1 MQRQRARISTGGLLR
16 LTRIGAIDAVL
27 SRLLDRISGL
37 ATIDR
42 LYQRLPPSSDDQDFL
57 QQVLDLFAVEVEVSA
72 RDLAHIPR
80 QGPAVVVANHPFGAI
95 EGVIMARLL
104 RTLREDVRIMA
115 NGLLG
120 RFEEIAHLFIAVDP
134 FGGKTAARRNL
145 RPLREAMRW
154 VQDGGLLMVFPAGE
168 VSNLQLPR
176 LAVTDPPWN
185 PAVAAIVRR
194 TGANVV
200 PVFVHGSNGALFH
213 LCGLLHARLRT
224 AMLAREL
231 LNKSHRRVRLTIGA
245 PLANDHL
252 RRHAEDAEMIAFLR
266 LRTYLLG
273 LHDRDR
279 ARRGGRGEAAPR
291 TREQVVDAVPRR
303 LLQAEF
309 ESLPASQTL
318 VSAEQWR
325 VVCARARQIP
335 WTLQEI
341 GRLRELSFRAA
352 GEGTGRAVDVD
363 LFDDYYLHL
372 YLWNAATQEIAGA
385 YRIGLVDEIVGRYGL
400 RGLYTHSLFKYGRRL
415 LDGMSP
421 ALELGRSFVRPE
433 YQRSHVALMLLW
445 RGIGEFVVRN
455 PRYATLYGPVSIS
468 NDYQP
473 LSRALLVD
481 FLGRSHPQADGAR
494 EVRPRKPF
502 RTPARL
508 RRQAGDLGALG
519 GLDAVDA
526 LIAGIEPDGKGTP
539 VLVRHYLRMGG
550 RFLGFN
556 VDDQFGDALDGLVMV
571 DLRRTEP
578 RLLARYMGKAG
589 AGEFLDFQR
598 RATRQPAA

>member
-1 MQRQRARISTGGLLR
+1 MQRQRTRISTGGLLR
-16 LTRIGAIDAVL
+16 PTRIGAIDAVL
-27 SRLLDRISGL
+27 SRLFDRISGL
-37 ATIDR
+37 GTVDR
-42 LYQRLPPSSDDQDFL
+42 LYQQLPSSTGDQDFL
-57 QQVLDLFAVEVEVSA
+57 QRVLDLFAIEAEVSA
-72 RDLAHIPR
+72 SDLAHIPR
-80 QGPAVVVANHPFGAI
+80 QGPVVVVANHPYGAI
-95 EGVIMARLL
+95 EGVIMAHLL

-120 RFEEIAHLFIAVDP
+120 HFEEIAHLFIAVDP
-134 FGGKTAARRNL
+134 FGGKTAVRRNF

-154 VQDGGLLMVFPAGE
+154 VENGGLLMVFPAGE
-168 VSNLQLPR
+168 VSNLQLTR
-176 LAVTDPPWN
+176 LAVADPPWN
-185 PAVAAIVRR
+185 PAVAAIIRR
-194 TGANVV
+194 PGATVV
-200 PVFVHGSNGALFH
+200 PVYVHGSNGVLFH

-224 AMLAREL
+224 VMLAREL
-231 LNKSHRRVRLTIGA
+231 LNKTHRRVRLTIGA
-245 PLANDHL
+245 PIANDRL
-252 RRHAEDAEMIAFLR
+252 RRHASDAEMIASLR

-273 LHDRDR
+273 LHERDA
-279 ARRGGRGEAAPR
+279 ARRDGKTKAEPRAGERIADP
-291 TREQVVDAVPRR
+291 VPGR
-303 LLQAEF
+303 LLQAEI
-309 ESLPASQTL
+309 ESLPAPRTL
-318 VSAEQWR
+318 VIAEQWR
-325 VVCARARQIP
+325 VLYARAQQIP

-352 GEGTGRAVDVD
+352 GEGTGRTVDVD

-372 YLWNAATQEIAGA
+372 YLWNTANLEIAGA
-385 YRIGLVDEIVGRYGL
+385 YRIGLVDEIVARYGL

-415 LDGMSP
+415 VDEMSP

-433 YQRSHVALMLLW
+433 YQRSHAALMLLW

-481 FLGRSHPQADGAR
+481 YLRRSHLQPDGAR

-508 RRQAGDLGALG
+508 RRQTGDLGAFG

-539 VLVRHYLRMGG
+539 VLVRHYLRLGG

-556 VDDQFGDALDGLVMV
+556 VDDQFGDALDGLVTV

-589 AGEFLDFQR
+589 ARAFLDFQR
-598 RATRQPAA
+598 REARRAAA

>member
-37 ATIDR
+37 ARIDR
-42 LYQRLPPSSDDQDFL
+42 LYQQLPPSSDDQDFL
-57 QQVLDLFAVEVEVSA
+57 QQVLDLLAVEVEVSA

-154 VQDGGLLMVFPAGE
+154 VRDGGLLMVFPAGE

-200 PVFVHGSNGALFH
+200 PVYVHGGNGALFH

-245 PLANDHL
+245 PLASDHL

-273 LHDRDR
+273 LHDRDGPR
-279 ARRGGRGEAAPR
+279 HGGRGDAPPR
-291 TREQVVDAVPRR
+291 AREQVADAVPRR
-303 LLQAEF
+303 LLHAEF
-309 ESLPASQTL
+309 ESLPAAQTL
-318 VSAEQWR
+318 VSADQWR

-341 GRLRELSFRAA
+341 GRLREVSFRAV

-415 LDGMSP
+415 LDEMSP

-455 PRYATLYGPVSIS
+455 PRYATLFGPVSIS

-481 FLGRSHPQADGAR
+481 YLRRSHLQPHGAR

-508 RRQAGDLGALG
+508 RRQAGDLGAFG

-526 LIAGIEPDGKGTP
+526 LIAEIEPDGKGTP

-556 VDDQFGDALDGLVMV
+556 VDDQFGDALDGLVLV
-571 DLRRTEP
+571 DLRRTAP

-589 AGEFLDFQR
+589 VGEFLDFQR
-598 RATRQPAA
+598 RETRQPAA